1 MTPWLTWIGTKN
13 VDEFI
18 LTKFPQGGWHS
29 QPAMDTWGRKGW
41 RTQGQ
46 CVLIPELLVTHGK
59 FRTSVLCLLHM
70 DTNLPSGFPTF
81 SPSSLQSMWSV
92 SKRVHLFKYCSA
104 PLTYSKPPCGS
115 PLPREA
121 RSPFCTCRRKQQP
134 TPVFLPGESHGR
146 KSLAGYGPWACKE
159 LDTTEH
165 THTHAHT
172 HTCKGKYVAREFM
185 QSNAGGSVRIMYRQ
199 QRLFLLSPRSMA
211 EALSSYFL

>member
-1 MTPWLTWIGTKN
+1 M
-13 VDEFI
+13 
-18 LTKFPQGGWHS
+18 
-29 QPAMDTWGRKGW
+29 
-41 RTQGQ
+41 
-46 CVLIPELLVTHGK
+46 THGK

-70 DTNLPSGFPTF
+70 DTNLPSGFPAF
-81 SPSSLQSMWSV
+81 SPSSLQSTWPV

-104 PLTYSKPPCGS
+104 PLTYSEPPCGS

-121 RSPFCTCRRKQQP
+121 RSPFCTCRRKRQP

-165 THTHAHT
+165 THTHACAHTRTHTHTHTHT
-172 HTCKGKYVAREFM
+172 HTCKGRYVAREFM
-185 QSNAGGSVRIMYRQ
+185 QRNAGGSVRIMFRQ